1 MYLLKGQFTVK
12 GSDLPLIQG
21 FTVSFKIFMGQ
32 LPCVRY
38 HDGLERRGTLPHSSL
53 RSRE

>member
-21 FTVSFKIFMGQ
+21 FTVSFKTIYGVTAMCQ
-32 LPCVRY
+32 VP
-38 HDGLERRGTLPHSSL
+38 
-53 RSRE
+53 